1 MPVPPPLHDPG
12 RPGKP
17 PRARQLTR
25 CRLPPARPTASWTG
39 RTGQPGCLPPR
50 RCELSVLRFHVH
62 LNLRVDITGDW
73 FRDPW
78 GWPEYDYVLDGH
90 LDQLGARA
98 RATGTRRVAKIDV
111 PKENFGIRPAVVLDP
126 IDRMLFQG
134 LVDMNTSKLIGKL
147 SPWVHG
153 WRLRREDPKSGDYSP
168 NDVECGL
175 VEQGPCSAACIR
187 LAVASG
193 VG

>member
-1 MPVPPPLHDPG
+1 MPIDWLNALNPG
-12 RPGKP
+12 R
-17 PRARQLTR
+17 TM
-25 CRLPPARPTASWTG
+25 
-39 RTGQPGCLPPR
+39 
-50 RCELSVLRFHVH
+50 H
-62 LNLRVDITGDW
+62 NLRVDITGDW

-168 NDVECGL
+168 NDAEWGL
-175 VEQGPCSAACIR
+175 HRGQLKISALFSDFALTTHIVSSFPSIPLHR
-187 LAVASG
+187 LCQH
-193 VG
+193 